1 MWNQTIIQGS
11 STCSTALGWRARGP
25 RNLERRKRCKDPK
38 TGQKYCTEACAKLNT
53 LDDQEFQI

>member
-1 MWNQTIIQGS
+1 VESDDYPREQYVQHCARLACTWAAEPGEEEKMW
-11 STCSTALGWRARGP
+11 
-25 RNLERRKRCKDPK
+25 KDPK